1 MLLILVPHAKC
12 TPEYFFGCNDDEKLT
27 IGSFRDG
34 PYSVEDC
41 YELCSK
47 TTSCGGFDFGPAQH
61 CILKEKGCSKDTR
74 NTTDGFYFSM
84 EKCKRCKILIVLA
97 NNTFN
102 IISLHSTYLHFIQL
116 LNSFISIRWLWC
128 WPDKHLVQRGKSN
141 RKLLGYSCFTLG

>member
-12 TPEYFFGCNDDEKLT
+12 TPKYFFGCNDDEKLT

-61 CILKEKGCSKDTR
+61 CILKEKGCSKENR
-74 NTTDGFYFSM
+74 NTTDGFYFPM
-84 EKCKRCKILIVLA
+84 ENCNRCKILNTLA
-97 NNTFN
+97 NSTFN
-102 IISLHSTYLHFIQL
+102 ILHFTYLYFIQL